1 MGRIYTYE
9 CPLLTHHV
17 IVIERGKYQQT
28 HLQCVIDDFSSFTC
42 CQDGKV
48 LLVIREY
55 YEMQSAGLSGLK
67 YPKGFITPYK
77 GVRYHLK
84 EWGHGTQ
91 APQTTEV
98 LFNLKHSKARN
109 VIERSFAVLKMR
121 WGILRSPNFY
131 PIEVQTGLIIA
142 CFLLHNFI
150 RTHMEVDPYEELV
163 GAQHEDGNGSDHD
176 DPVVPTITTV
186 APTPMWTKKRD
197 DLAAAM
203 WAQRTNV

>member
-1 MGRIYTYE
+1 MLPGWE
-9 CPLLTHHV
+9 
-17 IVIERGKYQQT
+17 G
-28 HLQCVIDDFSSFTC
+28 
-42 CQDGKV
+42 
-48 LLVIREY
+48 
-55 YEMQSAGLSGLK
+55 SAGDLRILRDAISRPLGLK
-67 YPKGFITPYK
+67 VPKDCYYLCDNNYANSEGFITSYK

-91 APQTTEV
+91 APQTAEE

-131 PIEVQTGLIIA
+131 PIEVQTGLIIDY
-142 CFLLHNFI
+142 FLLHNFT

-163 GAQHEDGNGSDHD
+163 GAQHEDGYGSDHD

-197 DLAAAM
+197 DLAAVM
-203 WAQRTNV
+203 WAQRINV